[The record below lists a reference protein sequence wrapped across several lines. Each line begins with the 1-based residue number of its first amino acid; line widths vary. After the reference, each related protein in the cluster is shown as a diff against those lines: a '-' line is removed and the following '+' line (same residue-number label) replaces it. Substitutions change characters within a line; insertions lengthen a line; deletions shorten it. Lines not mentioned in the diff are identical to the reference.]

1 MTDLET
7 LLRDTLRDDRFAVAA
22 TPAHFAGLA
31 GRVAERRR
39 RLRRTRWAAL
49 AAVAAVAVGIAAA
62 GSVGRLGA
70 VSFGPSGDGLQS
82 RPAPLGGPVERLP
95 LPGTGLSVAV
105 SGTRAWALGEREDG
119 TSYLQRWDLGSRR
132 ATGEVTP
139 PGGAPGGVTTDGDR
153 SVWVWAG
160 SGGDPT
166 VLTEYDATTLRPL
179 RTVTRRA
186 RVHAAAAADGTLWF
200 ATSNDAYR
208 VAPGAIAQTVLPGT
222 EGGTALAVDLV
233 HRRLLLA
240 TFVRVVALDLDTGQ
254 RAVLRLLPAENPS
267 LAVSADGALWLAGRR
282 GGPSVVRLD
291 PDTLDTVVPLPG
303 WPQVRTPV
311 RVSAGRDVVW
321 VSGADGALTCVSAPD
336 GVPREGWTGAPG
348 GAASDGGTV
357 AAGVDG
363 ADLVLLPLDECP
375 G

>member
-31 GRVAERRR
+31 RRVAERRR
-39 RLRRTRWAAL
+39 RVRRARWAAL
-49 AAVAAVAVGIAAA
+49 AAVAAVAIGIAAA

-70 VSFGPSGDGLQS
+70 VSFGPSDDGLQS
-82 RPAPLGGPVERLP
+82 RPAPLGGPVERWP

-105 SGTRAWALGEREDG
+105 SGTRAWVLGERQDG
-119 TSYLQRWDLGSRR
+119 ESYLQRWDLGSRR

-139 PGGAPGGVTTDGDR
+139 PGGAPGGVTTDGNR

-186 RVHAAAAADGTLWF
+186 RVHVARAAAGTLWF
-200 ATSNDAYR
+200 ATTNDVYQ
-208 VAPGAIAQTVLPGT
+208 VAPGAGAETLLPGA
-222 EGGTALAVDLV
+222 EGGTAMAVDLV
-233 HRRLLLA
+233 HRRILLA
-240 TFVRVVALDLDTGQ
+240 TFRTVVALDLDMGKMSAM
-254 RAVLRLLPAENPS
+254 RSLPAQGPS
-267 LAVSADGALWLAGRR
+267 LALSADGALWLAGRR
-282 GGPSVVRLD
+282 GGPTVVRLD
-291 PDTLDTVVPLPG
+291 PDTLDTLVPLPG

-321 VSGADGALTCVSAPD
+321 VSGADGALTCVSASD
-336 GVPREGWTGAPG
+336 GVPREGWTGIAG

-357 AAGVDG
+357 AAALDG
-363 ADLVLLPLDECP
+363 TDLVLLPLDECP